1 MHCTT
6 VHAEASTMRLKHSF
20 YHSYETKRNVE
31 NKSRVLLNSASKMQH
46 ILWASIG
53 TLLHISYTQLSNS
66 VILQM
71 IFASYSIFDSSTPIL
86 FLCVETLLVFLVSF
100 LLVKRG
106 WTRFEYVFS
115 IILVQYFFL
124 HDKGMLKKRFSVN
137 RMKKSATFCSELNE
151 FWIEI
156 QLFMMRPSFSVT
168 VHSCANFNRFSF
180 TFDISFMR
188 FFFLSLGK
196 LLQYDHFS
204 IEWKKN
210 ISLESNSCSYFV

>member
-1 MHCTT
+1 MQIFIQLIEKGNYAKFQTQNSGDRSCFALYDGTCRGQHNAFETFI
-6 VHAEASTMRLKHSF
+6 LSF
-20 YHSYETKRNVE
+20 VNETKRNVE

-115 IILVQYFFL
+115 IILVQYFF
-124 HDKGMLKKRFSVN
+124 
-137 RMKKSATFCSELNE
+137 
-151 FWIEI
+151 
-156 QLFMMRPSFSVT
+156 
-168 VHSCANFNRFSF
+168 F
-180 TFDISFMR
+180 T
-188 FFFLSLGK
+188 
-196 LLQYDHFS
+196 
-204 IEWKKN
+204 
-210 ISLESNSCSYFV
+210 